1 MCYNKNG
8 MNITGEFMACM
19 FKYKEEEEFENAFQE
34 LMKKLNEHS
43 WLKFIYDS
51 KEKWAYYFMKRAI

>member
-1 MCYNKNG
+1 